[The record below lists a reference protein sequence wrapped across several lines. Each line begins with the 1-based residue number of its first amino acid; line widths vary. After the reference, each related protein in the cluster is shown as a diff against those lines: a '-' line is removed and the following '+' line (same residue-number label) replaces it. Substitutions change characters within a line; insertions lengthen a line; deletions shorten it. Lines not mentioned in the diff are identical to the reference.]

1 MRVLVTRVQP
11 QAAHWVQLLSDR
23 YEALALP
30 LLETRA
36 LTDTATLRA
45 AGQRWSDYTAVMFVS
60 SQAVSFFYASN
71 QAIAHI
77 YQGRVAPNTRAW
89 ATGPGTR
96 AALLAQGIPAH
107 QVDAPSMD
115 GGQFDSEALWQ
126 QVHGQIAPG
135 ARVLIVRGDVRE
147 DGPGSD
153 KSDDE
158 AVKPPS
164 ALGIGRDW
172 LAQRLQQAGAMVD
185 YVVAYQRC
193 APIWGDAERVLA
205 RQAATDGSVWLFSSA
220 EAVGHL
226 GHLLPDQDWLQAR
239 AVATHARIVQ
249 AAHGLG
255 FFEVRE
261 SRPTLDAVRASI
273 ESFV

>member
-1 MRVLVTRVQP
+1 C
-11 QAAHWVQLLSDR
+11 
-23 YEALALP
+23 EAVALP

-36 LTDTATLRA
+36 LADTAALRD

-71 QAIAHI
+71 QTLAQI
-77 YQGRVAPNTRAW
+77 YQGQEAPDTRAW

-96 AALLAQGIPAH
+96 AALLAQGMLAQ
-107 QVDAPSMD
+107 QVDAPPMD

-126 QVHGQIAPG
+126 QVQDQITPG
-135 ARVLIVRGDVRE
+135 ARVLIIRGDTRDE
-147 DGPGSD
+147 EPASDRSDGQ
-153 KSDDE
+153 
-158 AVKPPS
+158 AVK
-164 ALGIGRDW
+164 LQGIPGVGRDW
-172 LAQRLQQAGAMVD
+172 LALHLQEAGATVD

-193 APIWGDAERVLA
+193 APVWGEAERVLA
-205 RQAATDGSVWLFSSA
+205 AQAAKDGSVWLFSSA

-226 GHLLPDQDWLQAR
+226 RGLLPAQSWAQAR

-249 AAHGLG
+249 AALGLG
-255 FFEVRE
+255 FAQVRE